1 MDRIKRIS
9 NEVMNEYSERFGTDF
24 LSNKQSLNE
33 ISIVR
38 SKGLKNKIAGYIT
51 KMLQRQAKF
60 EERKQMIIENE
71 KKSQETKNSRSKKQI
86 ETYDESKVKVE
97 STQESVESTQ
107 ESVEST
113 QESVESTQESVESTQ
128 ESVKSE
134 EKTIAEEIVDE
145 SKSE

>member
-24 LSNKQSLNE
+24 ATNKQSLNE

-51 KMLQRQAKF
+51 KILQRKAKF
-60 EERKQMIIENE
+60 DERKQMLIDNE
-71 KKSQETKNSRSKKQI
+71 KKSQERKQSRSKKP
-86 ETYDESKVKVE
+86 EVE
-97 STQESVESTQ
+97 SDEDTPSIEIVGGVEDPHTDEGIRHVTEEPGSET
-107 ESVEST
+107 ET
-113 QESVESTQESVESTQ
+113 TA
-128 ESVKSE
+128 SE
-134 EKTIAEEIVDE
+134 EKSTAEEIVDE

>member
-24 LSNKQSLNE
+24 LTNKQSLNE

-60 EERKQMIIENE
+60 EERKQMLIDNE
-71 KKSQETKNSRSKKQI
+71 KKSEERRQSRSKKP
-86 ETYDESKVKVE
+86 KVE
-97 STQESVESTQ
+97 SNKDVSSIEIVDGVEDPHTDEGIRHVTEEPGSET
-107 ESVEST
+107 ETVE
-113 QESVESTQESVESTQ
+113 
-128 ESVKSE
+128 SE
-134 EKTIAEEIVDE
+134 EKSVAEEIVDE

>member
-24 LSNKQSLNE
+24 ATNKQSLNE

-51 KMLQRQAKF
+51 KILQRKAKF
-60 EERKQMIIENE
+60 DERKQMLIDNE
-71 KKSQETKNSRSKKQI
+71 KKSQERKQSRSKKP
-86 ETYDESKVKVE
+86 EVE
-97 STQESVESTQ
+97 SGEDTSSIEIVDGVEDPHTDEGIRHVTEEPGSET
-107 ESVEST
+107 ET
-113 QESVESTQESVESTQ
+113 TA
-128 ESVKSE
+128 SE
-134 EKTIAEEIVDE
+134 EKSTAEEIVDE

>member
-24 LSNKQSLNE
+24 AANKQSLNE

-51 KMLQRQAKF
+51 KILQRKAKF
-60 EERKQMIIENE
+60 EERKQMLIDNE
-71 KKSQETKNSRSKKQI
+71 KKSQERKQSRSKKP
-86 ETYDESKVKVE
+86 EVE
-97 STQESVESTQ
+97 SNEDTASIEIVGGVEDPHTDEGIRHVTEEPGSET
-107 ESVEST
+107 ET
-113 QESVESTQESVESTQ
+113 TA
-128 ESVKSE
+128 SE
-134 EKTIAEEIVDE
+134 EKSTAEEIVDE

>member
-24 LSNKQSLNE
+24 ATNKQSLNE

-51 KMLQRQAKF
+51 KILQRKAKF
-60 EERKQMIIENE
+60 DERKQMLIDNE
-71 KKSQETKNSRSKKQI
+71 KKSQERKQSRSKKP
-86 ETYDESKVKVE
+86 EVE
-97 STQESVESTQ
+97 SDEDTASIEIVGGVEDPHTDEGIRHVTEEPGSET
-107 ESVEST
+107 ET
-113 QESVESTQESVESTQ
+113 TA
-128 ESVKSE
+128 SE
-134 EKTIAEEIVDE
+134 EKSTAEEIVDE

>member
-9 NEVMNEYSERFGTDF
+9 NEVLNEYSERFGTDF
-24 LSNKQSLNE
+24 STNKQSLNE

-60 EERKQMIIENE
+60 EERKQMIIHNE
-71 KKSQETKNSRSKKQI
+71 KKSQERNEPRSQKSQPAVEQEPI
-86 ETYDESKVKVE
+86 VSDEKI
-97 STQESVESTQ
+97 
-107 ESVEST
+107 
-113 QESVESTQESVESTQ
+113 
-128 ESVKSE
+128 
-134 EKTIAEEIVDE
+134 IADEIIDE

>member
-24 LSNKQSLNE
+24 FTNKQSLNE

-71 KKSQETKNSRSKKQI
+71 KKSQETKNPRSKKQI
-86 ETYDESKVKVE
+86 GTHQESEVQVE
-97 STQESVESTQ
+97 STQESVEP
-107 ESVEST
+107 
-113 QESVESTQESVESTQ
+113 TQESVESTQ

-134 EKTIAEEIVDE
+134 EKTTAEEIVDE

>member
-24 LSNKQSLNE
+24 ATNKQSLNE

-51 KMLQRQAKF
+51 KILQRKAKF
-60 EERKQMIIENE
+60 EERKQMLIDNE
-71 KKSQETKNSRSKKQI
+71 KKSQERKQSRSKKP
-86 ETYDESKVKVE
+86 EVE
-97 STQESVESTQ
+97 SDEDTTSIEIVGGIEDPHTDEGIRHVTEEPGSET
-107 ESVEST
+107 ET
-113 QESVESTQESVESTQ
+113 TA
-128 ESVKSE
+128 SE
-134 EKTIAEEIVDE
+134 EKSTVEEIVDE

>member
-24 LSNKQSLNE
+24 STNKQSLNE

-51 KMLQRQAKF
+51 KILQRKAKF
-60 EERKQMIIENE
+60 EQRKQMLIDNE
-71 KKSQETKNSRSKKQI
+71 KKSQERRELRSKKP
-86 ETYDESKVKVE
+86 EVE
-97 STQESVESTQ
+97 SDKDVASIEIVDGDEDPHTDQRIRHVSEEPSSETVS
-107 ESVEST
+107 
-113 QESVESTQESVESTQ
+113 
-128 ESVKSE
+128 SE
-134 EKTIAEEIVDE
+134 EKSIAEEIVDE

>member
-24 LSNKQSLNE
+24 ATNKQSLNE

-51 KMLQRQAKF
+51 KILQRKAKF
-60 EERKQMIIENE
+60 EERKQMLIDNE
-71 KKSQETKNSRSKKQI
+71 KKSQERKQSRSKKP
-86 ETYDESKVKVE
+86 EVE
-97 STQESVESTQ
+97 SEEDTSSIEIVGGVEDPHTDEGIRHVTEEPGSET
-107 ESVEST
+107 ET
-113 QESVESTQESVESTQ
+113 IAA
-128 ESVKSE
+128 E
-134 EKTIAEEIVDE
+134 EKSTAEEIVDE

>member
-24 LSNKQSLNE
+24 ATNKQSLNE

-51 KMLQRQAKF
+51 KILQRKAKF
-60 EERKQMIIENE
+60 DERKQMLIDNE
-71 KKSQETKNSRSKKQI
+71 KKSQERKQSRSKKP
-86 ETYDESKVKVE
+86 EVE
-97 STQESVESTQ
+97 SDEDTSSIEIVGGVEDPHTDEGIRHVTEEPGSET
-107 ESVEST
+107 ET
-113 QESVESTQESVESTQ
+113 TA
-128 ESVKSE
+128 SE
-134 EKTIAEEIVDE
+134 EKSTAEEIVDE

>member
-24 LSNKQSLNE
+24 STNKQSLNE

-51 KMLQRQAKF
+51 KMLQRKAKF
-60 EERKQMIIENE
+60 EERKQMLIENE
-71 KKSQETKNSRSKKQI
+71 KKSLERNQPRSKKSDIDNEEDIASI
-86 ETYDESKVKVE
+86 EIVDGVEDPHTDEGIKHVTEEPNSEAETVI
-97 STQESVESTQ
+97 
-107 ESVEST
+107 
-113 QESVESTQESVESTQ
+113 
-128 ESVKSE
+128 SE
-134 EKTIAEEIVDE
+134 EKTITEEIIDE

>member
-24 LSNKQSLNE
+24 ATNKQSLNE

-51 KMLQRQAKF
+51 KILQRKAKF
-60 EERKQMIIENE
+60 DERKQMLIDNE
-71 KKSQETKNSRSKKQI
+71 KKSQERKQSRSKKP
-86 ETYDESKVKVE
+86 EVE
-97 STQESVESTQ
+97 SDEDTSSIEIVGGVEDPHTDEGIRHVTEEPGSET
-107 ESVEST
+107 ET
-113 QESVESTQESVESTQ
+113 IA
-128 ESVKSE
+128 SE
-134 EKTIAEEIVDE
+134 EKSIAEEIVDE

>member
-24 LSNKQSLNE
+24 LTNKQSLNE

-51 KMLQRQAKF
+51 KMLQRKAKF
-60 EERKQMIIENE
+60 EERKQMLIDNE
-71 KKSQETKNSRSKKQI
+71 KKSQEHIQSRSKKSEIKIKDDSASI
-86 ETYDESKVKVE
+86 EIVGGKEDPHTDDGITHVTEELDSE
-97 STQESVESTQ
+97 TESVI
-107 ESVEST
+107 
-113 QESVESTQESVESTQ
+113 
-128 ESVKSE
+128 SE
-134 EKTIAEEIVDE
+134 EQTIAEEIVDE

>member
-24 LSNKQSLNE
+24 ASNKQSLNE

-51 KMLQRQAKF
+51 KILQRKAKF
-60 EERKQMIIENE
+60 DERKQMLIDNE
-71 KKSQETKNSRSKKQI
+71 KKSQERKQSRSKKP
-86 ETYDESKVKVE
+86 EVE
-97 STQESVESTQ
+97 SDEDTPSIEIVGGVEDPHTDEGIRHVTEEPGSET
-107 ESVEST
+107 ET
-113 QESVESTQESVESTQ
+113 TA
-128 ESVKSE
+128 SE
-134 EKTIAEEIVDE
+134 EKSTAEEIVDE